1 MINQEELNISNKSY
15 LNKDFQKLYPE
26 ILELAKQLSSKW
38 DPSTSNESDPGV
50 VLLKLLGFTGD
61 KINYNI
67 DKNILEAFMPSATQ
81 ESSMRN
87 LAEINGYFPKYYQ
100 SATSTISFMYT
111 GNKLGPADTFT
122 LKAFNT
128 VITDS
133 DNETSYTL
141 LEDCTINSRFVTNTA
156 PSIEGILEPLV
167 VNNITEI
174 HIANLD
180 DNNRIYFPERFVAE
194 NGVFVQRTTD
204 TGNFWTKV
212 NNLNTT
218 EPGQLVFKFGFDST
232 KNLPYIEFPTD
243 ISSIIGDGLFIN
255 YIRTKGSS
263 GNVKT
268 GFLTKL
274 STPSQILVDNNP
286 SITIYPDSNAN
297 QSETSVL
304 RISNLS
310 DSTNGED
317 PESIDDIYNS
327 FKRTVGTF
335 DTLVTSRDYAN
346 AIYNSLTDDSVR
358 VVSNVQVADRRTD
371 INYSNQILSF
381 NKFGPIK
388 INLTDSA
395 DITPFELC
403 LYPLNPI
410 VTSFNLNTYNNSF
423 FPLYDLAE
431 LKSGIEDY
439 KTISHNYKTLSS
451 DDVYLYKNYYKLNAK
466 ISTNFKVNTFEQ
478 GSILSNINDALYRD
492 FNSRE
497 LDYGYEIPFD
507 NLLNTIQRADS
518 RIKNVSLE
526 EPELYTKVMT
536 QDRTET
542 LLLDS
547 VSKGPYLDL
556 ITKNILAGKIS
567 LFDYNNSFEFEFGQ
581 QAVVLT
587 DENSPLNPGFIHE
600 NIKRVTTEV
609 LIEEEDITSSLGY
622 TLKENEYVQAIA
634 PSLATELIYTV
645 FNSYSWIGDDV
656 IEGQEHIITG
666 TERLILNYQDS
677 NDSNIAVEYTPNKII
692 THRVAKTRESG
703 ENYYESTIVS
713 TVSVPLNTNIFK
725 PVGLTLKENEPYA
738 ESGILTTKI
747 IKVNNE
753 DEATSIQTSFYTLST
768 GESIEKRKFV
778 ETSLTSSPLPCYWI
792 VNSVDNALFTS
803 ADAIYEGEGS
813 EEVLIGYQKVLGEN
827 EFFMYSNNSLTELEV
842 LGSGTRLTLNTTS
855 GEDLNRWKMI
865 FSSSNGEQ
873 NVEEKVEITTVS
885 EKGLAAFEN
894 YNWKYFS
901 FNSTYNLKVEE
912 MTILTLGSGD
922 NIKITPKIQDSS
934 EESESEEP
942 ESFGDLTNDWVD
954 ISNEWVI
961 TYTTEGETKTLPT
974 YSQNYLWEVRSR
986 LDLNSGPKLNQKI
999 LTNQTITLF
1008 MDNGLGGEIK
1018 RIFNKN
1024 GNTNVNSYIS
1034 FNTLLQQAGGV
1045 DINLEVTYLS
1055 GETAYDVSAYTFNYT
1070 VPTYTETDGR
1080 IVNIEKQPSGYY
1092 QINLSNIELDSSNGT
1107 QVTIP
1112 VVSYFNYQNEI
1123 GDGATQLLMIYWD
1136 QSEQSITEIELGSEV
1151 GLSGSFGPHG
1161 IRKYNDILVATL
1173 ATGTNVVTLTTGNT
1187 SGLIPGQVLTKTYG
1201 IGEFGIGAKVGTI
1214 SSATSFTVVNSGGTA
1229 LNHATAG
1236 SITFTYAFGETL
1248 ELNPGINIVEVNFVS
1263 SLKLNINKPEPAA
1276 GEESGTDVLQ
1286 LSPFS
1291 VTSGYNPALNLTIS
1305 DFEDSNGVLSKIKAA
1320 DSEGLFF
1327 YNGTLD
1333 SVSLIEF
1340 NDISDPRALFDSNN
1354 VANKF
1359 TLPQIDF
1366 AGSRIEIVRT
1376 SKV

>member
-15 LNKDFQKLYPE
+15 VNKDFQKLYPE

-111 GNKLGPADTFT
+111 GNKLGPDQSFT

-128 VITDS
+128 VVTDS

-141 LEDCTINSRFVTNTA
+141 LEDCTISSRFFTLTA
-156 PSIEGILEPLV
+156 TAIEGILEPLV
-167 VNNITEI
+167 VNNVTEI
-174 HIANLD
+174 HLANLD

-194 NGVFVQRTTD
+194 NGIFVQRTTD
-204 TGNFWTKV
+204 TGNFWSKV

-255 YIRTKGSS
+255 YIRTTGSS
-263 GNVKT
+263 GNVKA

-274 STPSQILVDNNP
+274 STPSQISIDNNP
-286 SITIYPDSNAN
+286 SITIYPDTDAN
-297 QSETSVL
+297 QNEVSVL

-310 DSTNGED
+310 DSINGED

-358 VVSNVQVADRRTD
+358 VVSNIQVADRRTD

-388 INLTDSA
+388 INLTYSA
-395 DITPFELC
+395 DITPFDLC

-410 VTSFNLNTYNNSF
+410 VTSFNLSTYNNSF

-431 LKSGIEDY
+431 LEASIEDN
-439 KTISHNYKTLSS
+439 KTISHNYKSLLPE
-451 DDVYLYKNYYKLNAK
+451 DVYLYKNYYKLNAK

-478 GSILSNINDALYRD
+478 NTILSNINDALYRD

-547 VSKGPYLDL
+547 VAKGPYLDL

-581 QAVVLT
+581 QSVILV
-587 DENSPLNPGFIHE
+587 DENSSLNTGFIHE
-600 NIKRVTTEV
+600 NLKRVTTEV
-609 LIEEEDITSSLGY
+609 TIPESAVTSPGGY

-634 PSLATELIYTV
+634 PSLATEVIYPTYV
-645 FNSYSWIGDDV
+645 NYSWVGDDV

-666 TERLILNYQDS
+666 TDYLIVNYVDS
-677 NDSNIAVEYTPNKII
+677 NESNIAIKYTSNTII
-692 THRVAKTRESG
+692 TYRVAKTRESG
-703 ENYYESTIVS
+703 EDYYESTIVS

-747 IKVNNE
+747 IEVNNG
-753 DEATSIQTSFYTLST
+753 ATSIQTPFYTLST

-778 ETSLTSSPLPCYWI
+778 ETSLTSSSLPCYWI
-792 VNSVDNALFTS
+792 VNSVDNALFTL

-827 EFFMYSNNSLTELEV
+827 EYFMYSNNSLTELEV

-855 GEDLNRWKMI
+855 GEDLSRWKI
-865 FSSSNGEQ
+865 VFSTT
-873 NVEEKVEITTVS
+873 EEKVEITTVS

-934 EESESEEP
+934 EEPVSLP
-942 ESFGDLTNDWVD
+942 VSFGDLTNDWVD

-974 YSQNYLWEVRSR
+974 YSSSYLWEVRSR
-986 LDLNSGPKLNQKI
+986 LDLNSGPNLNQKI
-999 LTNQTITLF
+999 LENQTIELV

-1024 GNTNVNSYIS
+1024 GNTNINGYIS

-1092 QINLSNIELDSSNGT
+1092 QINLSNVELDSSNGT

-1151 GLSGSFGPHG
+1151 GLYGSFGPHG

-1201 IGEFGIGAKVGTI
+1201 TGEFGDGARVGAIT
-1214 SSATSFTVVNSGGTA
+1214 SETSFTVVDDLEDD

-1236 SITFTYAFGETL
+1236 SITFTYAFGETI

-1291 VTSGYNPALNLTIS
+1291 ITSGYNPALNLTIS